1 MMHLRLKRRNIIDVI
16 ITTMLVAAVV
26 GIAMLGLLRGRNVD
40 AAGSCPCTIFSS
52 NAPTFNNYNDNDTQ
66 TLGTRFRPNEDGLVV
81 GVRFYKSAPMTATH
95 KGTLWGPTGNQLAT
109 GTYQNESPTGWQTL
123 IFNTPVS
130 VTAGTTYTTSY
141 SMFGAYIATGA
152 YFTTT
157 PIDTGVLTTLATNQ
171 SDNLGWTG
179 NGVYASGDNVYPTNS
194 YNGSNYWADVV
205 FVRQGE
211 AVAPTV
217 DSTTPSNN
225 ATDISISEPIVAQFN
240 TALNESFINSTN
252 VKLEDA
258 QGDPVSSSITFDQNT
273 NALTIT
279 PSAPLELGATY
290 TATIVGGASGI
301 HSLTGQALAQ
311 DVTWQFTTTPTTPCP
326 CSVFDSG
333 AVDNPAYTAS
343 DSPITLGVNIKS
355 DENGF
360 INGLRFYKPI
370 TSTVNSHNIAIY
382 SSLGAP
388 IAYGTTIGETGSGW
402 QTALF
407 SSPVAITANQ
417 TYRIAYTA
425 SDGQFT
431 YSGNVTSDRGDFPIH
446 ILHNASYFTHATNS
460 LPNSLADPGYF
471 YWVDPVFTETSQYTP
486 SFDILS
492 AQPSDNSYGVSTSDP
507 ITLTPTQAVDAATVA
522 GAITLKTSTGASV
535 TGSTSLDSNT
545 GSLVFTPN
553 SPLAS
558 STAYVLSIASSLK
571 DVFGTNFSGTDYSL
585 NFTTGAAWNTS
596 LNDGKGGPI
605 LVVTS
610 TTNKFSTY
618 TAEILRS
625 EGINY
630 FEVADIS
637 TLNSDLLA
645 DYTYVLLGSA
655 SLSSQQTQALT
666 NWVNNGGNLIA
677 FKPDMQLAPLLGVT
691 DGGSTLSEGYIK
703 INTASTP
710 GKGIVGDT
718 IQYHT
723 AADRY
728 GLAGATS
735 VATLY
740 SDASTATLNP
750 AVTIR
755 SVGKGHAVAFA
766 YDLPRSITALHQG
779 NPAWANNDPSLIG
792 NNPFRPDSLFHKTG
806 QTDWLNVSKAS
817 IPQADE
823 QQRLLVNILNDMS
836 AASGP
841 IPHYWYLPHGYKAAL
856 VMTSDDHGTSE
867 GTARFL
873 GQVSLQGAPD
883 CSVRDWTCPR
893 AGSLIYTGGGLSTAN
908 ATSFEKNNFP
918 LGVHVQ
924 TNCETPTIPNLTSAF
939 QAQITA
945 FANAY
950 PGVSPQQFSRI
961 HCYIWEGFAEVPK
974 VDEQFGIRYTMEY
987 EWFPQSWTGS
997 NTGAIT
1003 GSYQTMRFAD
1013 TDGTMIDVYNAPTDL
1028 DYENDPTN
1036 ATINADL
1043 ASATG
1048 SQGFYG
1054 IFGTHYDFTNTYQN
1068 LLLASAAQYDVPII
1082 SADQARTWKDAQSNS
1097 TFDIISSSSYQ
1108 VKFKPQVA
1116 EGGEGAVA
1124 LLPLTS
1130 SNGALVSLK
1139 VDGVNASYTSTVI
1152 KGIDYAIFDA
1162 KPGTYIATY
1171 GTEPVTPSNPS
1182 SSPTPGNSDN
1192 PSSGTPTS
1200 NISTTK
1206 YASIFSDTSADVVDS
1221 SENTTPSTSATSKPT
1236 GNGKTNT
1243 EMTPLEQK
1251 DAASKAKSYE
1261 LPPAVVIGVSAAG
1274 AVAIVG
1280 AGWWIIGA
1288 IRRHNGA

>member
-1 MMHLRLKRRNIIDVI
+1 MHLRLKRRNIIDVI
-16 ITTMLVAAVV
+16 VTTMLVAAVI
-26 GIAMLGLLRGRNVD
+26 GLALFGLLRGRNVD
-40 AAGSCPCTIFSS
+40 AAGACPCTIFGS
-52 NAPTFNNYNDNDTQ
+52 NSPTFNNYNDNDTQ
-66 TLGTRFRPNEDGLVV
+66 TLGTRFRPDEDGLVV

-95 KGTLWGPTGNQLAT
+95 KGSLWGPTGSRLAT
-109 GTYQNESPTGWQTL
+109 GTFQNESATGWQTL
-123 IFNTPVS
+123 IFDTPVA

-157 PIDTGVLTTLATNQ
+157 PVDTGVLTTLATNQ
-171 SDNLGWTG
+171 SDDIGWTG

-211 AVAPTV
+211 IVAPTV
-217 DSTTPSNN
+217 NSTTPASN
-225 ATDISISEPIVAQFN
+225 ATGVSISQPITVQFN
-240 TALNESFINSTN
+240 TALNESFINTTN
-252 VKLEDA
+252 VKLQDD
-258 QGDPVSSSITFDQNT
+258 QGSPVASAIAFDQNST
-273 NALTIT
+273 TLTVT
-279 PSAPLELGATY
+279 PSAPLELGTTY
-290 TATIVGGASGI
+290 TMTIVGGASGI
-301 HSLTGQALAQ
+301 HSLTGQPLAN
-311 DVTWQFTTTPTTPCP
+311 DVIWQFTTTPTTPCP
-326 CSVFDSG
+326 CSVFDGG
-333 AVDNPAYTAS
+333 AIDNPAYTSS

-382 SSLGAP
+382 SGLGSP
-388 IAYGTTIGETGSGW
+388 IAYGTTVGETGSGW

-492 AQPSDNSYGVSTSDP
+492 AQPSNNSYGVSTSNP

-522 GAITLKTSTGASV
+522 GAITLKTAAGANV
-535 TGSTSLDSNT
+535 AGSTSLDSNT

-558 STAYVLSIASSLK
+558 STAHVLTIASSLK
-571 DVFGTNFSGTDYSL
+571 DVFGTNFSSANYSL
-585 NFTTGAAWNTS
+585 NFTTGAARNTT

-610 TTNKFSTY
+610 AANKFSTY

-630 FEVADIS
+630 FKTADIS
-637 TLNSDLLA
+637 TINSNLLA
-645 DYTYVLLGSA
+645 DYKYVLLGST
-655 SLSSQQTQALT
+655 SLNSQQTQSLT
-666 NWVNNGGNLIA
+666 NWVSNGGNLIA
-677 FKPDMQLAPLLGVT
+677 FKPDMQLASLLGIT

-703 INTASTP
+703 INTASAP

-755 SVGKGHAVAFA
+755 SVGEGYAAAFA
-766 YDLPRSITALHQG
+766 YDLPKSITALHQG
-779 NPAWANNDPSLIG
+779 NSAWANNDPSLIG
-792 NNPFRPDSLFHKTG
+792 NNPFRPDSLFHKAG

-823 QQRLLVNILNDMS
+823 QQRLLVNMLNEMS
-836 AASGP
+836 TSSGP
-841 IPHYWYLPHGYKAAL
+841 IPHYWHLPHGYKAAL
-856 VMTSDDHGTSE
+856 VMTSDDHGTSDS
-867 GTARFL
+867 TARFL
-873 GQVSLQGAPD
+873 SQVSLQGAPD

-893 AGSLIYTGGGLSTAN
+893 AGSLVYTGGGLSTTH
-908 ATSFEKNNFP
+908 ATSFEKNSFP

-939 QAQITA
+939 QTQITA
-945 FANAY
+945 FSNAY

-1082 SADQARTWKDAQSNS
+1082 SADQALAWKDAQSNS

-1116 EGGEGAVA
+1116 EGGEGSVAV
-1124 LLPLTS
+1124 LPLLS
-1130 SNGALVSLK
+1130 SNGTLASLK
-1139 VDGVNASYTSTVI
+1139 VDGASTPYTNATI
-1152 KGIDYAIFDA
+1152 KGVDYAVFDA
-1162 KPGTYIATY
+1162 KPGTYVATY
-1171 GTEPVTPSNPS
+1171 GTEPVTPSNPGS
-1182 SSPTPGNSDN
+1182 NPAPNNSNN
-1192 PSSGTPTS
+1192 PSSGTPAGNS
-1200 NISTTK
+1200 GTTK
-1206 YASIFSDTSADVVDS
+1206 YASIFSDASSSAVES
-1221 SENTTPSTSATSKPT
+1221 PENTSSDVPVMSKPT

-1243 EMTPLEQK
+1243 EMTPQEQK
-1251 DAASKAKSYE
+1251 DAANKSKGTE
-1261 LPPAVVIGVSAAG
+1261 LPPAVVIGASAVG
-1274 AVAIVG
+1274 AVVIVS
-1280 AGWWIIGA
+1280 AGWWTIGA